1 MKQITHVAIIISGKL
16 YSLPKPLRHGDI
28 YKAKSLLEGSKQR
41 TKATPPDIQG
51 FLDEDG
57 VFLNRRD
64 ALKRVLEI
72 GQTIVN
78 LSAIRGDKLY
88 SEDVWETE
96 GRWDGQPGTPEYNLY
111 WNTHC
116 DEALVKQLKI
126 VNYGVV
132 QCGS

>member
-28 YKAKSLLEGSKQR
+28 YKAKALLEGPKQR
-41 TKATPPDIQG
+41 TEATPLDIQG

-96 GRWDGQPGTPEYNLY
+96 GRWDGQPGTPEYTLY